1 MIKDLSAKWADNVW
15 LREDYIKVK
24 HQSFELIESFLVNP
38 PKTILDI
45 GCGLAYESELF
56 QKKYQSKLYLLDGD
70 FDESKETYRDRKFGD
85 VGSFQFYTRISSL
98 ENSFIQRGLDYTFV
112 NANKIELSENIVFDL
127 VYSNVSCGY
136 HYPLSTY
143 IDLIKKHTN
152 DESLLIFDLHAR
164 FLKNQTEKYF
174 EIIEM
179 KSIDDSRKILKCSLR
194 LKKGA

>member
-1 MIKDLSAKWADNVW
+1 MTKDLSYKWADNVW

-24 HQSFELIESFLVNP
+24 RKSFELIESFLTTP

-56 QKKYQSKLYLLDGD
+56 QKKYQSRLYLLDGD
-70 FDESKETYRDRKFGD
+70 FDESKESYRDRKFGD
-85 VGSFQFYTRISSL
+85 VESFQFYTKISSL
-98 ENSFIQRGLDYTFV
+98 KNSFDQRNLDYVFV
-112 NANKIELSENIVFDL
+112 DSNDINLPDDTVFDL

-143 IDLIKKHTN
+143 IDLLINHTN
-152 DESLLIFDLHAR
+152 EKSLLIFDLHSR
-164 FLKNQTEKYF
+164 FIEEQTKEFF
-174 EIIEM
+174 EVIEM
-179 KSIDDSRKILKCSLR
+179 KSIDDSKKILKCSLR